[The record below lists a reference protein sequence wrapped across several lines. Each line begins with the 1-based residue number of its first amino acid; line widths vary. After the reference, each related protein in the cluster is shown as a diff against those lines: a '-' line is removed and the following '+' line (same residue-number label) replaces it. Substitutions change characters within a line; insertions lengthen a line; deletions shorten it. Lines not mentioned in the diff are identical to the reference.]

1 MLNKQLRILIAI
13 TGLMV
18 VVHIINILSA
28 GWLVNYGVI
37 PRDFNRLWG
46 IFSTPWIHSDIWHLL
61 GNLSCLVVLGW
72 LCMLRSTRYF
82 IIASGFIIV
91 VGGLLLWLIGRSASH
106 VGASGW
112 VFGLWGLL
120 LANAY
125 FDRTL
130 KNIFICVLVIFLYS
144 GLVFGLLPSGYVS
157 FEGHITGLASGIIF
171 AWLTTQSESLRAW
184 LAPRANS

>member
-61 GNLSCLVVLGW
+61 GNLSCLVVLAW

-91 VGGLLLWLIGRSASH
+91 LGGLLLWLIGRSASH

-125 FDRTL
+125 FDRTI

-144 GLVFGLLPSGYVS
+144 GLVFGLLPSGHVS
-157 FEGHITGLASGIIF
+157 FEGHITGMVSGVLF
-171 AWLTTQSESLRAW
+171 AWLTVHNESLRAW